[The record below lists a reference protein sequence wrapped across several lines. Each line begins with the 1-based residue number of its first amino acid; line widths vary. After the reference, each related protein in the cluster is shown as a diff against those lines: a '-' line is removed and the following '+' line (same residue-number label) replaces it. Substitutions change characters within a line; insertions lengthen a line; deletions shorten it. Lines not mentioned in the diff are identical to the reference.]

1 MPEFRAGSCIAEI
14 HIFQQGTVA
23 IYLKTFNLQAFLCS
37 KSKKHPQN
45 LCFESVNSIKSHLV
59 CKSNKNFQLFDNS
72 ALTYWLHQNIPK
84 DHMLEQSF
92 LCLERY
98 HQ

>member
-14 HIFQQGTVA
+14 HIFQQGTEA

-45 LCFESVNSIKSHLV
+45 LCFEGVNSIRVHLIYN
-59 CKSNKNFQLFDNS
+59 SNKNCRVCLRNV
-72 ALTYWLHQNIPK
+72 LT
-84 DHMLEQSF
+84 
-92 LCLERY
+92 C
-98 HQ
+98 